1 MGEVGFLNAK
11 PRPDGMGGF
20 MKAWRGRLAE
30 VDPRQAAQLLGRCH
44 HLPSTGQHF
53 THGGG
58 LGHPGND
65 VDPQVAGG

>member
-1 MGEVGFLNAK
+1 MDEVGVLNAK
-11 PRPDGMGGF
+11 LRLDGMGGF
-20 MKAWRGRLAE
+20 MKDGCGCLAE
-30 VDPRQAAQLLGRCH
+30 VDPRQGVQLLGRCH

-58 LGHPGND
+58 LGDPGND